1 MFETT
6 LIDIFPLWAVFLLS
20 TLLIVIAVEMGFYLG
35 RRRQARFAEGESSQ
49 VGGAVAATLGLLA
62 FILAFTFGAG
72 TDRWD
77 TRKQLL
83 LQETNALGTAFLR
96 TELLPEP
103 HRYNLQKI
111 MSGYIDQ
118 YLKTMEQQIAAE
130 GTTINSRLVKEVEQD
145 FSNAKKFHEQMWA
158 EAMLAVEKQ
167 PTPLTGL
174 FVSALNDAID
184 LRIERISISIQQRM
198 PMIIWIILYFLACL
212 ALGLAGYDLGLSRGR
227 RNLSGWVVALAFSS
241 VITLVVALDRPRTS
255 IVNQLP
261 LLELQEEVHQSLSL
275 NR

>member
-6 LIDIFPLWAVFLLS
+6 LLDVFPLWAVFLLS
-20 TLLIVIAVEMGFYLG
+20 TLLIVIAAEIGFYLG
-35 RRRQARFAEGESSQ
+35 RRRLARFAKGESSH

-62 FILAFTFGAG
+62 FILAFTFSAG

-77 TRKQLL
+77 TRKHLL

-103 HRYNLQKI
+103 HRYNLQKL
-111 MSGYIDQ
+111 MSRYIDQ
-118 YLKTMEQQIAAE
+118 YLRTMEEQIAAE
-130 GTTINSRLVKEVEQD
+130 GTALDSRLVKEVELD
-145 FSNAKKFHEQMWA
+145 FSNAKKFHGEMWA
-158 EAMLAVEKQ
+158 EAMLAAQKQ

-174 FVSALNDAID
+174 FVSALNEAID

-198 PMIIWIILYFLACL
+198 PMIFWFILYFLACL
-212 ALGLAGYDLGLSRGR
+212 AMGLTGYDLGVTRGK

-241 VITLVVALDRPRTS
+241 VITLVVALDRPLTS

-261 LLELQEEVHQSLSL
+261 LLELQEEFHQAL
-275 NR
+275 